1 MSKVRDLR
9 KIFSCMKPYRGAFV
23 LAALFVIVESAFEMV
38 IPMIMAD
45 VIDVGVAAHDVN
57 YILVQGVKMCGC
69 ALLSL
74 ITGLLYAR
82 YAAIAANGFAAEL
95 REREF
100 AAIQTYS
107 FSNLDHFENA
117 SLITRMTSDVNVM
130 QNIVSTGLRPM
141 VRGPIML
148 VLGIAMAFMINGE
161 LAFVFIVCAP
171 LLGIILFLIVRK
183 IAPMYALLQK
193 AIDRVN
199 AIVQENLTAIRAV
212 KAFVRGEYEEE
223 KFRTVNEELMTIGE
237 HTFHVAVLNLPAF
250 QFTMYAAIV
259 AILWFGGQLIF
270 IGGMQVGELTGFLSY
285 VLQIMNSLMMLSNV
299 FLLLT
304 RSLASA
310 RRIAEVL
317 EERSDITDG
326 EEGLTLE
333 HGTVEF
339 DHVSFKYRREA
350 AEYVLS
356 DISLKIE
363 EGQTVGIVGGTGSA
377 KSTLVQLIPRLY
389 DISEGSLKVGGH
401 EVSDYSLSH
410 LRDAIGIVLQKNV
423 LFSGTIRENLC
434 WGNKAASD
442 EEIRAACRIAC
453 ADEFIERFEKKYDT
467 MLEEG
472 GVNVSGG
479 QKQRLCIARALLK
492 KPKILIFDDSTSAV
506 DTATDASIREGLA
519 QLKDTTKIIIAQRI
533 SSLMHADQIAVLE
546 DGHLNAVGTHEQLL
560 AGNAIYREM
569 YESQMEGSEQH
580 GKADQQ

>member
-1 MSKVRDLR
+1 MRELKM
-9 KIFSCMKPYRGAFV
+9 IFASMRPYRAAFV
-23 LAALFVIVESAFEMV
+23 LAILFVIIETSFELV

-45 VIDVGVAAHDVN
+45 IIDVGVAMQDLH
-57 YILVQGVKMCGC
+57 YILLKGVQMAGC

-74 ITGLLYAR
+74 ITGLLYAK
-82 YAAIAANGFAAEL
+82 YAAIAANGFGAQL

-100 AAIQTYS
+100 ACIQRYS
-107 FSNLDHFENA
+107 FSNLDHFDSS
-117 SLITRMTSDVNVM
+117 SLVTRMTSDVTVM
-130 QNIVSTGLRPM
+130 QNVINAGLRPC
-141 VRGPIML
+141 VRGPVML
-148 VLGIAMAFMINGE
+148 ILGLFMSFLINAQLALVFLICAPVLGVI
-161 LAFVFIVCAP
+161 LA
-171 LLGIILFLIVRK
+171 LIVRR
-183 IAPMYALLQK
+183 IAPMYGRLQQ
-193 AIDRVN
+193 AVDHVN
-199 AIVQENLTAIRAV
+199 SIVSETLTAIRAV

-237 HTFHVAVLNLPAF
+237 DTFHVAVLNLPAF

-434 WGNKAASD
+434 WGNQAASD

-569 YESQMEGSEQH
+569 YESQMEGSEHH